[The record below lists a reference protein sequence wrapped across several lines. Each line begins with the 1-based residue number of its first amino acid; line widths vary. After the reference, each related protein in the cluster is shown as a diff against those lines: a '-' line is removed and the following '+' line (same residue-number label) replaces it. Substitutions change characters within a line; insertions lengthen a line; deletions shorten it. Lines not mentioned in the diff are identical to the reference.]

1 MKSMVSK
8 LSMSIYLP
16 AAVYD
21 SVPATVF
28 FVAGGYYL
36 LGYTITAVLL
46 LVYSASIFGARH
58 VG

>member
-8 LSMSIYLP
+8 LFMSVYLP
-16 AAVYD
+16 TVVYD
-21 SVPATVF
+21 SIPATVF

-36 LGYTITAVLL
+36 LGYTITSVLL

-58 VG
+58 AG